1 MEQKLNEKIL
11 KTYFPGIFGL
21 APIKPKSRKPIVGK
35 VSDSRIVKKVTPTY
49 P

>member
-21 APIKPKSRKPIVGK
+21 APIKPKSRVPLTGK
-35 VSDSRIVKKVTPTY
+35 VSDSRLVKTPTY